1 MVLHITSTFENAS
14 MHANVSPIIV
24 DLKCP
29 TCISFFA
36 ILGDEKSI
44 TTPKYIVLIVHSIK
58 KVVEKNRCMKYPK
71 DTAKYHREEV
81 GTFLSCIT

>member
-1 MVLHITSTFENAS
+1 M
-14 MHANVSPIIV
+14 
-24 DLKCP
+24 KCP
-29 TCISFFA
+29 MCISFFA

-44 TTPKYIVLIVHSIK
+44 TTPKYIVLIVHRIK

-81 GTFLSCIT
+81 GTFLSCITWLASINSSTLIVYAFPL